1 MKAIMFGVCNI
12 NRVDLWDITE
22 FKKQIGKEILH
33 YNLDKRDL
41 KILGKLSGVSYIKR
55 VFNPR
60 GEEICRTYLP
70 YHYAASNE
78 IVELNTDIRPYLE
91 FDNGVR
97 IIPKS
102 HLEIYYAR

>member
-1 MKAIMFGVCNI
+1 MPTLLGSASEMLKGV
-12 NRVDLWDITE
+12 
-22 FKKQIGKEILH
+22 
-33 YNLDKRDL
+33 
-41 KILGKLSGVSYIKR
+41 KR

-70 YHYAASNE
+70 YHYAVSNE
-78 IVELNTDIRPYLE
+78 LVELNTDIRPYLE